1 MKRLP
6 LRLPRYCGLWL
17 AALLSLSNG
26 GVAQSVTDI
35 TLGDV
40 LSTTL
45 VRANDAGNQG
55 EMALYRAS
63 SWLAGVPSVSLSY
76 LGSEDRYGV
85 DESEMSVNLPLKSSR
100 RRSADTALQALA
112 TGLDEVA
119 RHVRELYYSGLIREA
134 LWSFRLA
141 DTRRQFAANKKQVL
155 RELEQRQQE
164 LLAVGASS
172 EYTLLLLQM
181 EVVQVE
187 ILQQDYLQEA
197 RLWLQRYRRLTGLA
211 AMPTDIVEP
220 ALQNDSFRADRHPQL
235 QALELA
241 HQQRQ
246 QVLQANSPRASDWNL
261 ALKAKNLDSDGFNEQ
276 QYGLGVE
283 IPLSVFDVSRQ
294 ADNSEW
300 RSAQREFSLARDQLL
315 TEFSAAWEQ
324 LLNERDTLQKKQSL
338 LDRSEQ
344 LAERITGQLEQLQA
358 SNEVAQEIVLR
369 RTMAAIDTRADV
381 ALNEL
386 LIGQNNAM
394 LRQAAGLSL

>member
-1 MKRLP
+1 MKRLTP
-6 LRLPRYCGLWL
+6 HPPRRCSLWL
-17 AALLSLSNG
+17 AALLSLCQAAL
-26 GVAQSVTDI
+26 AQTSPEL
-35 TLGDV
+35 TLEDV

-45 VRANDAGNQG
+45 ERAMAGDNPLVAAPYQ
-55 EMALYRAS
+55 AS
-63 SWLAGVPSVSLSY
+63 SWLAGLPSLNLSY

-85 DESEMSVNLPLKSSR
+85 DESEFSVNLPLKSGR

-119 RHVRELYYSGLIREA
+119 QQQRALYYSGLIREA
-134 LWSFRLA
+134 LWSYRLA
-141 DTRRQFAANKKQVL
+141 DTRRRFAANKKQVL
-155 RELEQRQQE
+155 LDLELRQQE

-187 ILQQDYLQEA
+187 ILQQDCLQEA
-197 RLWLQRYRRLTGLA
+197 RLWLERYRRLTGLRTLPA
-211 AMPTDIVEP
+211 DIAEP
-220 ALQNDSFRADRHPQL
+220 ALQAAAFSPNRHPQL
-235 QALELA
+235 QALQLA

-246 QVLQANSPRASDWNL
+246 QLLRASSPQASDWNL
-261 ALKAKNLDSDGFNEQ
+261 AVKAKHLDSDGYNEQ

-294 ADNSEW
+294 SDNSEW
-300 RSAQREFSLARDQLL
+300 RSAEREYALARDQLL
-315 TEFSAAWEQ
+315 TEFSASWEQ
-324 LLNERDTLQKKQSL
+324 LLNERDTLLAKQSL
-338 LDRSEQ
+338 LGRSQQ
-344 LAERITGQLEQLQA
+344 LARRITGQLEQLQA
-358 SNEVAQEIVLR
+358 SNEIAQEIVLR